1 MGTPRDVVSSTTS
14 IPNHIE
20 GEGGTE
26 SAGYR
31 LVGSNKTNSRASQRM
46 ESHVSRSRVHWDPE
60 PGRSSRLVPRGAFW
74 SAAALRR
81 FRAWRAPEKRH
92 GTGALQNLRKP
103 VRVMGGRCDKTDH
116 RETEKKRKWGG

>member
-20 GEGGTE
+20 GEGVSE

-46 ESHVSRSRVHWDPE
+46 ESHVSLSRVHWDPE

-74 SAAALRR
+74 SAAAPPR
-81 FRAWRAPEKRH
+81 FRAWRAPAKRR
-92 GTGALQNLRKP
+92 GTGATQNPRKTLTCL
-103 VRVMGGRCDKTDH
+103 GGGW
-116 RETEKKRKWGG
+116 KK